1 MSSILTNAS
10 AMVALGTLRNVN
22 RNLDEVQTRIST
34 GMKIRSGKENS
45 AYFSISNTMA
55 GDSGMYKSINEGLT
69 LTKNSIATARLGAEQ
84 IVDLSKDF
92 ADRLAFAQGETVEWT
107 EVKKELEELKSR
119 VDTTINQSTFNGDS
133 LVTGTDTRT
142 VVTGVSRSG
151 GSFSVTTVEFEEQ
164 FLSNTVSA
172 EMDAA
177 IEAFTQAMDTSH
189 ANHLGALTAS
199 GTATAGVTSAGETA
213 YVGVVPTTDTNLDG
227 NIDATDTATI
237 ADKKQY
243 ALKIAE
249 FALQNAID
257 GATNLG
263 IAEKT
268 VELQKDFLSNLTDQ
282 IDEGTG
288 AMVDAD
294 MEAEA
299 ARLQALQVQQ
309 QLSTQALSIAN
320 QAPQNIMSLFR

>member
-10 AMVALGTLRNVN
+10 AMTALNSLRNVN
-22 RNLDEVQTRIST
+22 RSLDETQTRIST
-34 GMKIRSGKENS
+34 GLAIRSGKENS

-92 ADRLAFAQGETVEWT
+92 ADRLAFAQGETVEWD

-151 GSFSVTTVEFEEQ
+151 GSFSVTTVEFNEQ
-164 FLSNTVSA
+164 DLAVTVSD
-172 EMDAA
+172 EMQYAIDAFNA
-177 IEAFTQAMDTSH
+177 AMAGVAAGDTAGAANFSDEIVGTAFT
-189 ANHLGALTAS
+189 
-199 GTATAGVTSAGETA
+199 
-213 YVGVVPTTDTNLDG
+213 GVVGDG
-227 NIDATDTATI
+227 SNANELAT
-237 ADKKQY
+237 DKKQY

-299 ARLQALQVQQ
+299 AKLQAFQVQQ